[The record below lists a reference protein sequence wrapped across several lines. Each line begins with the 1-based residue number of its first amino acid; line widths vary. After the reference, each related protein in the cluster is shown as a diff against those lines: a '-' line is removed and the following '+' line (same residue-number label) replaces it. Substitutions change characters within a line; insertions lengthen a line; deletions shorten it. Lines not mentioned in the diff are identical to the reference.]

1 MIVLKKLVRKSSLS
15 SAPSILE
22 RPTPIPYF
30 HPLFIICWIF
40 LPRESNKIHSPP
52 PFKRQGGTNY
62 V

>member
-1 MIVLKKLVRKSSLS
+1 MIALKKLVRKSSLS
-15 SAPSILE
+15 SAPSILK

-30 HPLFIICWIF
+30 HPLFIICWIL

-52 PFKRQGGTNY
+52 PFKRQRGTNY